1 MTTNYGVQGRQAY
14 NKARARFMGFLS
26 DNFYHFATMNDL
38 FEVEQKIHE
47 YARTYFDDFKV
58 IHWIERGLG
67 RLDEDEIMMYTME
80 FQSDMVHE
88 YLTMLRNA
96 QEKIA
101 RQLTQA

>member
-1 MTTNYGVQGRQAY
+1 MPTNYGVQGRQAY
-14 NKARARFMGFLS
+14 NRARSAFMGFLN
-26 DNFYHFATMNDL
+26 DNFYRMVQFDHVLDAQED
-38 FEVEQKIHE
+38 IIE
-47 YARTYFDDFKV
+47 YARVYFDDFKV

-88 YLTMLRNA
+88 YLTMLRTA

-101 RQLTQA
+101 HQLTQA